1 MKMDRAFLSD
11 VCGMNIERF
20 NLLISQSENYTT
32 STLTDTQIRGGGGFN
47 AKSAMCSNLSKLQS
61 ILNRYTV
68 GSNNQEKF

>member
-32 STLTDTQIRGGGGFN
+32 STLTDTQIRGGGGFQRKISN
-47 AKSAMCSNLSKLQS
+47 VQQFKQIAIDFKSLYS
-61 ILNRYTV
+61 R
-68 GSNNQEKF
+68 

>member
-32 STLTDTQIRGGGGFN
+32 STLTDTQIRGGGGGGGVSTQTQQC
-47 AKSAMCSNLSKLQS
+47 AA
-61 ILNRYTV
+61 I
-68 GSNNQEKF
+68 

>member
-32 STLTDTQIRGGGGFN
+32 STLTDTQIRGGGG
-47 AKSAMCSNLSKLQS
+47 
-61 ILNRYTV
+61 
-68 GSNNQEKF
+68 GGGEQEKARQLREQRRALLTISEAEKAIKTK